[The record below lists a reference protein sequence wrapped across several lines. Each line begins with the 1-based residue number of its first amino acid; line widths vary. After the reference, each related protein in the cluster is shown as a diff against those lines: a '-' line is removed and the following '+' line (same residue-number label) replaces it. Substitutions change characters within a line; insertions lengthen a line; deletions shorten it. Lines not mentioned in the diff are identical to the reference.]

1 MAIKISTRAQLEIL
15 LRDQPQAWSALIA
28 QRVALRSVPFWKTDF
43 QQETYHN
50 LLLTIFRANLFATII
65 ARWNSKRING
75 VADLARAAAN
85 SAGREMDD
93 FEQKS
98 IGNEQYTTRN
108 ILFAPFAS
116 ASAFASAGALDQ
128 NFVIIIRGI
137 VGVTGPV
144 GTWASISRD
153 LTILQNHGLEA
164 LRATPIWHGE
174 TPDWFSRNWIGL
186 KDALLADNPNW
197 QVWIDFL
204 ERRFQGKRSLFG
216 LASDSEKEIIDA
228 IVKEGEAFWDRDAH
242 LVNADLVA
250 RIEERRKRDAQ
261 SAIDNIPPK
270 SPGLSYSPG
279 PSGKYER
286 EATGIATSDDL
297 AEIEGT
303 KEPLLEAL
311 DDLKSAC
318 TGTNAYTTVVKNA
331 ERYAAVLNAELTR
344 LSVDRLFS
352 YGVRLE
358 NARSRL
364 DKEIASG
371 DFPEMAVGIGEAL
384 DSVLALHGP
393 MVLSTGRGRDLVARA
408 RDYQLGVAQANALK
422 LAATPVATAIAN
434 SDKMVETE
442 AADEIVL
449 ATADI
454 GEGPHPERSTEVG
467 ATALRNFLVSA
478 AKVVGITAAGVVGNA
493 AWGTITGATGA
504 TSLET
509 LAAFTYDFFLT
520 YRPDLLILAGTGG
533 PDFAWLSS
541 FLNWLERQHRPKPD
555 SD

>member
-1 MAIKISTRAQLEIL
+1 MAINITDKEELQAWLQ
-15 LRDQPQAWSALIA
+15 DKPQEWSALIA
-28 QRVALRSVPFWKTDF
+28 QRVALRVSPLVQSSWRSRAAIKRKQGLT
-43 QQETYHN
+43 QS
-50 LLLTIFRANLFATII
+50 LLRANLFSAVVG
-65 ARWNSKRING
+65 RWPTTENKNAAYAAAAYA
-75 VADLARAAAN
+75 VAAYAAAYSYAGSVAAAADSAARADYAVPAAAYAAAAAVRAARAPGATG
-85 SAGREMDD
+85 SIW
-93 FEQKS
+93 KS
-98 IGNEQYTTRN
+98 TSQ
-108 ILFAPFAS
+108 
-116 ASAFASAGALDQ
+116 
-128 NFVIIIRGI
+128 
-137 VGVTGPV
+137 
-144 GTWASISRD
+144 D
-153 LTILQNHGLEA
+153 LQMLEDKGLEA
-164 LRATPIWHGE
+164 LQATPIWHDGE
-174 TPDWFSRNWIGL
+174 PDWFSKSWTAL
-186 KDALLADNPNW
+186 KHSLLADNPNW

-204 ERRFQGKRSLFG
+204 QRRFLGKRSLFG

-228 IVKEGEAFWDRDAH
+228 IVEEGNEFWERDPH
-242 LVNADLVA
+242 VVNADLVA
-250 RIEERRKRDAQ
+250 RIEEKRKRDAQ
-261 SAIDNIPPK
+261 NAIDNIPPK
-270 SPGLSYSPG
+270 SPGLSYAPG

-318 TGTNAYTTVVKNA
+318 TGTNAYTTVVRNA
-331 ERYAAVLNAELTR
+331 ERYAAVLNAELSR

-422 LAATPVATAIAN
+422 EAATPVATAIAN
-434 SDKMVETE
+434 SDNMVETE

-449 ATADI
+449 ATSDI

-478 AKVVGITAAGVVGNA
+478 AKVVGIAAAGVVGNA

-509 LAAFTYDFFLT
+509 LAVYTYEFFLT

-541 FLNWLERQHRPKPD
+541 FLNWLERQQKPKPG